1 MATAARRRARQ
12 AGFTLI
18 ELVMVV
24 IVTGA
29 LAAIALPKFVDTTM
43 WRLRAFS
50 DDLVSQ
56 ALAARRLALSQ
67 RRPVVATITPTGVSF
82 AYASGSAIAT
92 IACPAAVPACIGEAV
107 TRTVTFNAS
116 NSGASATSSG
126 ATLSITVTDGG
137 SFSRVLQVETE
148 TGLIRPLS

>member
-1 MATAARRRARQ
+1 MTSARRPARQ
-12 AGFTLI
+12 AGFTLV
-18 ELVMVV
+18 ELVMVI
-24 IVTGA
+24 IVTGV

-67 RRPVVATITPTGVSF
+67 RRPVVATITPTGVGF
-82 AYASGSAIAT
+82 AYASGGTIAT
-92 IACPAAVPACIGEAV
+92 IACPAAVPSCIGEAGS
-107 TRTVTFNAS
+107 RTVTFNAS
-116 NSGASATSSG
+116 NSGAATTSSG

-137 SFSRVLQVETE
+137 SFSRIIQVETE
-148 TGLIRPLS
+148 TGLVRPLS